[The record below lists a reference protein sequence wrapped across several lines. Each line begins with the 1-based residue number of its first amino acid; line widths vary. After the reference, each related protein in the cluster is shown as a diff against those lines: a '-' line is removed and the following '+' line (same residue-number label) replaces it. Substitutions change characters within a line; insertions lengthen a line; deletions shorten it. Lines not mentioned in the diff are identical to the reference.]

1 MHIADGLL
9 DLTILIPLWIV
20 VFAYGAYSLIK
31 VRKSLQGELTP
42 IASVLTAVVFAFQ
55 MLNFPI
61 AAGTSGHFLGFILLA
76 ILISP
81 SAAFWMM
88 TVILTIQAFI
98 FADGGILALGANIF
112 NMAIATLPGYL
123 LYWVIR
129 KRMVKPIPQDHPE
142 SSENSES
149 SLQSKVVKKGLYQ
162 DRGLLI
168 GAFIGAYFSLLTA
181 SLICGLEIGISSS
194 FPYPISLTVPFM
206 LGYHALI
213 GLGEA
218 LITTFVVA
226 FFKKYAPEYIP
237 NIQKIP
243 IWS

>member
-1 MHIADGLL
+1 MHIGDGLL

-20 VFAYGAYSLIK
+20 VFAYGAYSLMK
-31 VRKSLQGELTP
+31 MRNSLKGELTP
-42 IASVLTAVVFAFQ
+42 IASVLTAAVFAFQ

-61 AAGTSGHFLGFILLA
+61 AAGTSGHFLGFMLLA

-88 TVILTIQAFI
+88 TVVLCIQAFI

-112 NMAIATLPGYL
+112 NMSIATLPGYFF
-123 LYWVIR
+123 YWIIR
-129 KRMVKPIPQDHPE
+129 KRMVKPLNNEKSLSKSEVHSTSLKQDD
-142 SSENSES
+142 SNN
-149 SLQSKVVKKGLYQ
+149 YQ

-168 GAFIGAYFSLLTA
+168 GAFVGAYFSITFA
-181 SLICGLEIGISSS
+181 SLICGLEIGFSSS
-194 FPYPISLTVPFM
+194 FPYPISLTVPLM

-213 GLGEA
+213 GIGEA
-218 LITTFVVA
+218 LITTFVVV

-237 NIQKIP
+237 DIQKIP